1 MNDLINTNK
10 YDMVIENHRNSLET
24 IGYVIHIVK
33 IEFRQA

>member
-24 IGYVIHIVK
+24 LRDSYCK
-33 IEFRQA
+33 N